1 MIGIILDLSHLD
13 WANYMD
19 ILTTSIF
26 LAGMWLMAEKKVES
40 WWFWIIGDLIC
51 IPMMIYKE
59 LGITAVQYII
69 FTIISI
75 RGYIDWTNSIKE
87 RKNKSN
93 QLYLNTS

>member
-40 WWFWIIGDLIC
+40 WVVLDHRRSDMYPYDDL
-51 IPMMIYKE
+51 
-59 LGITAVQYII
+59 
-69 FTIISI
+69 
-75 RGYIDWTNSIKE
+75 
-87 RKNKSN
+87 
-93 QLYLNTS
+93 